1 MEFIIKASENY
12 NFQLEDVVL
21 VGFSNDA
28 NIAKNLLLQDD
39 SPIKKGI
46 LMSPLYSIDTS
57 HLTQSKTI

>member
-21 VGFSNDA
+21 VGFSNGA

-46 LMSPLYSIDTS
+46 FLLC
-57 HLTQSKTI
+57 